1 VGKTIDNGLYLL
13 IIYFSWCAVVLT
25 IWYMSKVLKMMVNA
39 FGNNQNYRV
48 QLYLFMPVSLFFTG
62 SIFSPEYA
70 FLIVCPFI
78 LRKALNI
85 TQS

>member
-1 VGKTIDNGLYLL
+1 
-13 IIYFSWCAVVLT
+13 
-25 IWYMSKVLKMMVNA
+25 
-39 FGNNQNYRV
+39 
-48 QLYLFMPVSLFFTG
+48 

-85 TQS
+85 TR

>member
-1 VGKTIDNGLYLL
+1 MVE
-13 IIYFSWCAVVLT
+13 IYWDDLT
-25 IWYMSKVLKMMVNA
+25 EEKQREILEM
-39 FGNNQNYRV
+39 FGDNQNFRV
-48 QLYLFMPVSLFFTG
+48 QLYLFTPVSLFFTG

-85 TQS
+85 TNV

>member
-1 VGKTIDNGLYLL
+1 MTI
-13 IIYFSWCAVVLT
+13 S
-25 IWYMSKVLKMMVNA
+25 A
-39 FGNNQNYRV
+39 FGDNQNFRV
-48 QLYLFMPVSLFFTG
+48 QLYLFTPVSLFFTG

-85 TQS
+85 THS

>member
-1 VGKTIDNGLYLL
+1 MVE
-13 IIYFSWCAVVLT
+13 IYWDDLT
-25 IWYMSKVLKMMVNA
+25 EEKQREILEV
-39 FGNNQNYRV
+39 FGDNQNFRV
-48 QLYLFMPVSLFFTG
+48 QLYLFTPVSLFFTG

-85 TQS
+85 TNV